1 MNIILIGIPGAGKS
15 TQGNLLSKQLKVPYL
30 STGHIFRQIASE
42 KTKWGRFVKE
52 TMTSGLL
59 IPDKETIEI
68 VAEYLKRPEYKRGY
82 ILDGFPRNIY
92 QAERFRAEITA
103 AFYLKVPDK
112 EALWR
117 IAGRAGEGRTDD
129 TVSAVK
135 KRIEIFHQHTEPIL
149 SMYREKE
156 KLIEVDGTRDI
167 RDINEFILKRLGKRM
182 GKNGLSNW
190 KRSRKILLAIVGLS
204 GAGKTEAAR
213 FFKEKNFPVISFSN
227 VINDHIDQHKLKHTE
242 AVHRKLRLEFRK
254 KYGMESMAVLNKDK
268 IKDEFKHS
276 NIVVIE
282 GLYSWEEYLY
292 LRKEF
297 PRIKL
302 FLIALHADKRVR
314 YKRVSVR
321 KYRRGLS
328 GPDRDIHELSNLHK
342 GAPIAFADYFVF
354 NNGTLKHLNES
365 LEGVYREIF
374 YGIG

>member
-15 TQGNLLSKQLKVPYL
+15 TQGNLLSKQLKIPYL
-30 STGHIFRQIASE
+30 STGHIFRQIATE

-68 VAEYLKRPEYKRGY
+68 VAEYLRRPEYRRGY
-82 ILDGFPRNIY
+82 LLDGFPRNIY
-92 QAERFRAEITA
+92 QAKRFREEITA
-103 AFYLKVPDK
+103 VFYLKVPDK

-117 IAGRAGEGRTDD
+117 IAGRADEGRTDD

-135 KRIEIFHQHTEPIL
+135 KRIEIFHTHTEPIL
-149 SMYREKE
+149 NMYREK
-156 KLIEVDGTRDI
+156 KQLIEVDGTRDI
-167 RDINEFILKRLGKRM
+167 RNINEFILKRLGKRM
-182 GKNGLSNW
+182 GKNGLSSW

-204 GAGKTEAAR
+204 GAGKTEATG
-213 FFKEKNFPVISFSN
+213 FFREKEFPIVSFSN
-227 VINDHIDQHKLKHTE
+227 VINDYVDHHKLKHTE
-242 AVHRKLRLEFRK
+242 AVHKKLRVEFRQ
-254 KYGMESMAVLNKDK
+254 KYGMEAMAVLNKTK
-268 IKDEFKHS
+268 IQDEFRHS
-276 NIVVIE
+276 NFVVID

-302 FLIALHADKRVR
+302 FLLAMHADKLLR
-314 YKRVSVR
+314 YKRVNVR

-328 GPDRDIHELSNLHK
+328 GPDRDLHELSNLHK
-342 GAPIAFADYFVF
+342 GAPIAFADFIVF
-354 NNGTLKHLNES
+354 NNGTLKTLYDN
-365 LEGVYREIF
+365 LEDVYRQVF